1 MSIITDAHDP
11 SGPSG
16 HLPSF
21 AGEACFLK
29 QQDLRH
35 WSALSLPS
43 YFTVLAWGLLPGGTM
58 ATRPDVELVAVSK
71 RFGETAAVDSVSL
84 RIPAGSYCCLLGPS
98 GCGKTTTLRMIAG
111 HEEASEGDIILG
123 SENITH
129 LPPAARGTAMMF
141 QSYALFPHL
150 DCTDNVAFSLRM
162 RGVDKDKRRA
172 RALDMLKRVQMEP
185 FAGRLPAQL
194 SGGQQQRVALAR
206 ALITD
211 PQVLLLDEPLSA
223 LDPFLRIKMRE
234 ELKALQTRLGISF
247 IHVTHSQ
254 DEAMALADL
263 VVVMNQGRIEQA
275 ATAREVFN
283 KPASAFVA
291 RFIGGHNVLPAAVAR
306 TQGEMVA
313 IRADRMV
320 VQPGNAPVDATSL
333 SGVTR
338 SVEYL
343 GSTVQV
349 GVDVAGLDTLSAVV
363 PEARFD
369 ANPVAPGQP
378 VVLSWTPKDVH
389 VLGR

>member
-1 MSIITDAHDP
+1 
-11 SGPSG
+11 
-16 HLPSF
+16 
-21 AGEACFLK
+21 
-29 QQDLRH
+29 
-35 WSALSLPS
+35 
-43 YFTVLAWGLLPGGTM
+43 M
-58 ATRPDVELVAVSK
+58 ATRPDIELVHLTKRYGNAV
-71 RFGETAAVDSVSL
+71 AVDAIHL
-84 RIPAGSYCCLLGPS
+84 KIPAGSYCCLLGPS

-111 HEEASEGDIILG
+111 HEEASEGDVILG
-123 SENITH
+123 SENITN

-150 DCTDNVAFSLRM
+150 DCTDNVAFSLKM
-162 RGVDKDKRRA
+162 RGIDRETRRA
-172 RALDMLKRVQMEP
+172 RALELLQRVQMEP
-185 FAGRLPAQL
+185 YAGRLPAQL

-223 LDPFLRIKMRE
+223 LDPFLRIRMRE

-275 ATAREVFN
+275 GTAREVFN

-291 RFIGGHNVLPAAVAR
+291 KFIGGHNVIPAAVAR
-306 TQGEMVA
+306 TKGEGEFVA
-313 IRADRMV
+313 IRADRIV
-320 VQPGNAPVDATSL
+320 LQPGTAPVDATSL

-349 GVDVAGLDTLSAVV
+349 GIDVAGLDPLSAVV